1 MRTVR
6 RVVVWTALAVV
17 AFALF
22 AACGDDNDAAA
33 EIEGVDPAALL
44 REAADRMELAQSL
57 HFLLEH
63 ENGATEIVRGL
74 RMQRAEGDIVGSDR
88 LSVEIRAT
96 VGPLNLKVGIV
107 IIGDE
112 AWITNPITGRW
123 EREQISIEG
132 VFAPATGVTALMRL
146 AADPRVAG
154 SDTIGGVRTYRV
166 EVTVDSGDVT
176 MFGQPRAGR
185 ALRAKV
191 WIGIDDSLV
200 YRIEIV
206 GSVLA
211 GEPDD
216 LMRRVTFSR
225 FDTEIEIAPPR

>member
-1 MRTVR
+1 MR
-6 RVVVWTALAVV
+6 RVVVLTVFAAAVL
-17 AFALF
+17 ALF

-33 EIEGVDPAALL
+33 EIDGVDPVALL
-44 REAADRMELAQSL
+44 SEAADRMERAQSL

-74 RMQRAEGDIVGSDR
+74 RMQRAEGDIVGSDQ
-88 LSVEIRAT
+88 LNVELRAT
-96 VGPLNLKVGIV
+96 AGPLNLEVGIV

-112 AWITNPITGRW
+112 AWITNPLTGRW
-123 EREQISIEG
+123 EREQISIED
-132 VFAPATGVTALMRL
+132 VFDPATGVTALMRL

-191 WIGIDDSLV
+191 WVGVDDPLV
-200 YRIEIV
+200 YRIEIA

-216 LMRRVTFSR
+216 LVRRVTFSR